1 MSAVSIALD
10 TARATI
16 ADLRHV
22 AATGQSGARTPYE
35 VAG

>member
-22 AATGQSGARTPYE
+22 AAAGQSGARTPSGAE
-35 VAG
+35 G